1 MTTIPRAYV
10 DNFTRVINGISDDA
24 QKKLAKALEGVV
36 IDDIAAARNEIIAI
50 MDTLLAPYTDNVAAV
65 AATFYDGLRA
75 YFGIDDGFMAESESM
90 REPAA
95 TAGAVRAFMQT
106 QVDGKPFETL
116 ENLLTERVD
125 YECKRA
131 ANECIAYNAKN
142 DPKRPKWARVPTGAE
157 TCEWC
162 IMLASRGFAYLS
174 EEAASHTHANCDC
187 RVIPSWDKDNP
198 AVQGYDPDLY
208 YDMWKHPEKYKEAQL
223 EQKEEIELVK
233 ISAEQFPDAFT
244 STKGK
249 RQSFET
255 FAETVN
261 SVDGADPKIREIFSR
276 TSDIASRTE
285 ALTDDAVFDA
295 KYAAGKGS
303 VNTTYTRVDSRVSK
317 LTVNMPK
324 MDNETAGGT
333 VGVTCHELGHY
344 IDVLMG
350 KDGERWL
357 STEFNDFLRTDYT
370 SLPASERRAAA
381 AAHSESVR
389 PKGRILEIMRQAEDR
404 RSQAVEEVRTWYNGE
419 NDRLAREHTER
430 LHDDSLSS
438 AERDDLI
445 KGYIKDRKALKKE
458 RDRRAD
464 VAGRQ
469 AMAGVEAVE
478 DIYDALNSG
487 YIQSSTVDGVKIS
500 YGHGPSYY
508 RSNAKKVEEIWANY
522 CQLSLTRPDLIDA
535 IADDQPELIHAMDS
549 MRDEILVRL
558 NG

>member
-198 AVQGYDPDLY
+198 AVQGYDPELY
-208 YDMWKHPEKYKEAQL
+208 YDMWKHPEKYKDASNIEQSAEAKELSISADTLYAKGEKEKERAINSTKKAADFNSEALGIKQDPIEVFYDGSKDVKYFMG
-223 EQKEEIELVK
+223 EQKQARADAIQMAIRNNPKATREEINA
-233 ISAEQFPDAFT
+233 AEIKAAREF
-244 STKGK
+244 STK
-249 RQSFET
+249 Q
-255 FAETVN
+255 
-261 SVDGADPKIREIFSR
+261 
-276 TSDIASRTE
+276 
-285 ALTDDAVFDA
+285 
-295 KYAAGKGS
+295 
-303 VNTTYTRVDSRVSK
+303 
-317 LTVNMPK
+317 
-324 MDNETAGGT
+324 
-333 VGVTCHELGHY
+333 
-344 IDVLMG
+344 IDVPKEISGKSTAAHPRTADMRAYFN
-350 KDGERWL
+350 KDGNPFNFTQRGGVYSEWKKNWGK
-357 STEFNDFLRTDYT
+357 EFAD
-370 SLPASERRAAA
+370 
-381 AAHSESVR
+381 
-389 PKGRILEIMRQAEDR
+389 KMRKR
-404 RSQAVEEVRTWYNGE
+404 
-419 NDRLAREHTER
+419 
-430 LHDDSLSS
+430 
-438 AERDDLI
+438 
-445 KGYIKDRKALKKE
+445 
-458 RDRRAD
+458 
-464 VAGRQ
+464 
-469 AMAGVEAVE
+469 
-478 DIYDALNSG
+478 
-487 YIQSSTVDGVKIS
+487 
-500 YGHGPSYY
+500 YG
-508 RSNAKKVEEIWANY
+508 
-522 CQLSLTRPDLIDA
+522 L
-535 IADDQPELIHAMDS
+535 
-549 MRDEILVRL
+549 
-558 NG
+558 

>member
-1 MTTIPRAYV
+1 MQIPRKYIENYSNTLNVVSEQA
-10 DNFTRVINGISDDA
+10 RR
-24 QKKLAKALEGVV
+24 KLADALSQIDYTQDVATIRNAV
-36 IDDIAAARNEIIAI
+36 IAVMQPACGASAQ
-50 MDTLLAPYTDNVAAV
+50 VAAQL
-65 AATFYDGLRA
+65 AADFYDGLRVR
-75 YFGIDDGFMAESESM
+75 FGVVDDFEAEPQSL
-90 REPAA
+90 RIPDA
-95 TAGAVRAFMQT
+95 TDGAVRAFAQDLVEEKPLGDFIGKC
-106 QVDGKPFETL
+106 VD
-116 ENLLTERVD
+116 RID
-125 YECKRA
+125 YETRRA
-131 ANECIAYNAKN
+131 ANECVAYNAKK
-142 DPKRPKWARVPTGAE
+142 DPKKPRWARVPAGAE
-157 TCEWC
+157 TCMWC

-174 EEAASHTHANCDC
+174 EESASHSHAHCDC
-187 RVIPSWDKDNP
+187 RIVPSWDKKNP
-198 AVQGYDPDLY
+198 AVQGYDPALY

-303 VNTTYTRVDSRVSK
+303 VNTTYTRADSRVSK

-500 YGHGPSYY
+500 YGHGLSYY